1 MFDHLRKY
9 VKLLIPILLGLFFV
23 NFVIDDYADE
33 PRKTKGVI
41 AECFAEMEADESE
54 CEEDDLVEEAAFS
67 SYSLIPNGITCIVLG
82 TMQLSLSKQSTEQ
95 FRGLVRRYMPRPLP
109 TYITL
114 IININGMNL
123 IQVCAIFY
131 FDKYEQIRRKT
142 WDCGT
147 MTCDYDHDSFGQGLK
162 FQHTRGSGHGH
173 GQWSW
178 SNSPED
184 LRPLSERNNNT
195 LIHILWTLQAF

>member
-33 PRKTKGVI
+33 SRKTKGVI

-67 SYSLIPNGITCIVLG
+67 SYSLIPNGITYIFLG

-95 FRGLVRRYMPRPLP
+95 FRGLVRRYTPRPLP

-114 IININGMNL
+114 IINGMNL
-123 IQVCAIFY
+123 ILVCAIFY
-131 FDKYEQIRRKT
+131 SENQI
-142 WDCGT
+142 
-147 MTCDYDHDSFGQGLK
+147 LK
-162 FQHTRGSGHGH
+162 
-173 GQWSW
+173 
-178 SNSPED
+178 
-184 LRPLSERNNNT
+184 
-195 LIHILWTLQAF
+195 LWTLQAF